1 MQHLQMEE
9 TAVNI
14 ANHYSIIRDR
24 SSDLYVGIDMVKII
38 QMGWQPVARCNA
50 WLRHQ
55 GHLPEREHST
65 GRGTGP
71 AAYKGSD
78 TIRK

>member
-24 SSDLYVGIDMVKII
+24 SGDLYVGIDMVKII
-38 QMGWQPVARCNA
+38 QMVWEV
-50 WLRHQ
+50 LDK
-55 GHLPEREHST
+55 ERAKAT
-65 GRGTGP
+65 P
-71 AAYKGSD
+71 N
-78 TIRK
+78 